1 MNEKGYTLLEALFQL
16 VVFVL
21 VMQLVVLVMLWYAE
35 MKTTVL
41 SDEQSKWELFV
52 YDLNSY
58 FENISFFTIR
68 QNQKRI
74 TFESGNTIHN
84 IDCYNKL
91 IRDQVNGGH
100 VPMLIG
106 INKCQFQYENNRVTV
121 AVEFPSGIQKERTF
135 YVPIIEK

>member
-41 SDEQSKWELFV
+41 TDEQSKWELFV

-84 IDCYNKL
+84 IDCYNNL